1 MSKYYMPREDDG
13 LFKKFMHWQRT
24 KEVPRPSFPRAIQI
38 QTDSRCNARCLFC
51 GYTDTHKSLPQGAM
65 DDELFKKIVDE
76 CGKHMIGR
84 ISPYLMN
91 EPLLDKKMPERVA
104 YINKK
109 KKFITKTKINSNGA
123 LLTPEMSEGL
133 VDAGL
138 RHLWISVQGYSE
150 ETYRQSMGLSLD
162 RVLGNIDKFI
172 EIRDRKKAELPKLTI
187 TTLKTKIVEPEIE
200 YAKKYWGERNVR
212 FKVHKM
218 DNRSG
223 KDLSDLGTVKPKLRR
238 NCDLFLKQAYVLYNG
253 DMILCCHDWKRTV
266 VLGNVREKSIS
277 EIWNSDHFIKLIRE
291 YYAGNFKNLEICRTC
306 TVS

>member
-1 MSKYYMPREDDG
+1 MSKYYMPPEGDG
-13 LFKKFMHWQRT
+13 FIKKFMHWRKT
-24 KEVPRPSFPRAIQI
+24 GEVPRPSFPRAIQI

-65 DDELFKKIVDE
+65 DDDLFKKIVDE
-76 CGKHMIGR
+76 CGKHLIGR

-91 EPLLDKKMPERVA
+91 EPLLDRKMPERIA

-133 VDAGL
+133 VEAGL

-150 ETYRQSMGLSLD
+150 ETYNKSMGLSLD

-172 EIRDRKKAELPKLTI
+172 EIRDRRNAQLPKLTI
-187 TTLKTKIVEPEIE
+187 TTLKTSIVEPEIE
-200 YAKKYWGERNVR
+200 YAKKYWGDRNVR

-223 KDLSDLGTVKPKLRR
+223 KDLSDLGTVKPRLRR

-253 DMILCCHDWKRTV
+253 DMILCCHDWRRTV
-266 VLGNVREKSIS
+266 VLGNVRERSIS
-277 EIWNSDHFIKLIRE
+277 EIWNSDHFLRLIRE
-291 YYAGNFKNLEICRTC
+291 YQAGNFENLAICRSC